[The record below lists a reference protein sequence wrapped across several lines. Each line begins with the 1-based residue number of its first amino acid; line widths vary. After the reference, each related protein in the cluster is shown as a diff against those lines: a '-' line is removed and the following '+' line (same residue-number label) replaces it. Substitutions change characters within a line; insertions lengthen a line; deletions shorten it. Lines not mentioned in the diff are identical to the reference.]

1 MARGEF
7 RVLHPRY
14 RRDPLGIRLVHSQHR
29 QAGHAAGRL
38 LVPAFRPGAAG
49 RRAANRVLNLRHTPA
64 PIVSGRGL
72 GAVMDGVRPASCRRR
87 GSLRLYARASL
98 RSRRPPRYP
107 PPARVAGPARPDGH
121 GPCSEAWVSEATVV
135 VTLFS
140 IDSPVAGLEPSR
152 DVRVANS
159 SYRAARVYMWI
170 AAIFCHR
177 SKLAVTG
184 STEALRSFGSKV
196 WVFLVT
202 SGVVRPFI
210 AHDSS

>member
-38 LVPAFRPGAAG
+38 LVPARFRPGAAG
-49 RRAANRVLNLRHTPA
+49 RRAANRVRNLRHTSV

-72 GAVMDGVRPASCRRR
+72 GAVTDGVRPASCRRR

-107 PPARVAGPARPDGH
+107 PPPEWLVQHARTDTA
-121 GPCSEAWVSEATVV
+121 PCSEAWVSEATVV

-140 IDSPVAGLEPSR
+140 IDSQLPGWSRAGMY
-152 DVRVANS
+152 V
-159 SYRAARVYMWI
+159 
-170 AAIFCHR
+170 
-177 SKLAVTG
+177 
-184 STEALRSFGSKV
+184 
-196 WVFLVT
+196 
-202 SGVVRPFI
+202 
-210 AHDSS
+210 